1 MKSLTESLNNKIN
14 ESLSSADKTVIEYL
28 AYKGGD
34 SDDIYT
40 IFDLI
45 DDEKK
50 FNLDRLDD
58 KDFQKELAKSI
69 KDLLI
74 HRYEEKH
81 QDDED

>member
-1 MKSLTESLNNKIN
+1 MKSLTESLNNEIN
-14 ESLSSADKTVIEYL
+14 ESLSHADKIIIDYL
-28 AYKGGD
+28 TYKGGD
-34 SDDIYT
+34 GEDIYT
-40 IFDLI
+40 IFDLM
-45 DDEKK
+45 DEKK

-74 HRYEEKH
+74 HRYEENH